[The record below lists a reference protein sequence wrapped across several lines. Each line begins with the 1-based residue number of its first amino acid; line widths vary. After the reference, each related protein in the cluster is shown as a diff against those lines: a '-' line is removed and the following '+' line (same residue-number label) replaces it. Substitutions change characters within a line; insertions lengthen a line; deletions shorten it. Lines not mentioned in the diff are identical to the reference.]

1 MAAKKISQLALA
13 TGVTGADILPI
24 VQGGVT
30 KRALV
35 SSLGGI
41 GATGPTGAAG
51 AAGSAGAAGVTGPT
65 GIAGSAGATGAT
77 GAAGVAGGVGATGP
91 TGSVGAAST
100 VTGPTGAQGA
110 ASTVTGP
117 TGAQGAVSTVTGP
130 TGSVGSTGPSVT
142 GPTGAS
148 YTNVVT
154 TPSVLTA
161 NTTVTGYNPGSGDI
175 YRLAVT
181 GSTGV
186 VIQNMGITG
195 IDGDAK
201 LLVNVGATA
210 PITLN
215 HATGPN
221 ANARFA
227 VPWAGNYV
235 LDANGGAAL
244 IVYDSTSQ
252 VWRVV

>member
-1 MAAKKISQLALA
+1 MPLTFPSSPTLNQQTT
-13 TGVTGADILPI
+13 TGGRTYLWNGQAWE
-24 VQGGVT
+24 
-30 KRALV
+30 LV
-35 SSLGGI
+35 GSGI
-41 GATGPTGAAG
+41 AGPTG
-51 AAGSAGAAGVTGPT
+51 STGPS
-65 GIAGSAGATGAT
+65 GSVGAT
-77 GAAGVAGGVGATGP
+77 GAA
-91 TGSVGAAST
+91 GAAST

-110 ASTVTGP
+110 A
-117 TGAQGAVSTVTGP
+117 STVTGP

-186 VIQNMGITG
+186 VIRDMGITG

-201 LLVNVGATA
+201 LLINVGATA
-210 PITLN
+210 PITLQ

-235 LDANGGAAL
+235 LDAKGGAAL
-244 IVYDSTSQ
+244 IVYDSTSA

>member
-1 MAAKKISQLALA
+1 MPLTFPSSPSLNQETT
-13 TGVTGADILPI
+13 TGGRTYRWNGQAWE
-24 VQGGVT
+24 
-30 KRALV
+30 LV
-35 SSLGGI
+35 GSGI
-41 GATGPTGAAG
+41 AGPTGPT
-51 AAGSAGAAGVTGPT
+51 GSAGAAG
-65 GIAGSAGATGAT
+65 AAGATGAT
-77 GAAGVAGGVGATGP
+77 GP
-91 TGSVGAAST
+91 TGAAST
-100 VTGPTGAQGA
+100 VTGPTG
-110 ASTVTGP
+110 
-117 TGAQGAVSTVTGP
+117 
-130 TGSVGSTGPSVT
+130 SVGATGPSVT

-148 YTNVVT
+148 YTNVVV
-154 TPSVLTA
+154 TPTALTA
-161 NTTVTGYNPGSGDI
+161 NTNVTGYNPGSGDI

-195 IDGDAK
+195 VDGESK
-201 LLVNVGATA
+201 LLINVGATA

-235 LDANGGAAL
+235 MSANGGAAL
-244 IVYDSTSQ
+244 IVYDATSS

>member
-1 MAAKKISQLALA
+1 MATKKISQLALA

-51 AAGSAGAAGVTGPT
+51 AA
-65 GIAGSAGATGAT
+65 
-77 GAAGVAGGVGATGP
+77 
-91 TGSVGAAST
+91 ST

-110 ASTVTGP
+110 A
-117 TGAQGAVSTVTGP
+117 STVTGP

-148 YTNVVT
+148 YTNVVV
-154 TPSVLTA
+154 TPTALTA

-201 LLVNVGATA
+201 LLINVGATA

>member
-1 MAAKKISQLALA
+1 MPLTFPSNPTNGQQA
-13 TGVTGADILPI
+13 TTGGRTYSWNGQAWE
-24 VQGGVT
+24 
-30 KRALV
+30 LV
-35 SSLGGI
+35 GSGI
-41 GATGPTGAAG
+41 AGPTGSTGPTGSVGATGAAG
-51 AAGSAGAAGVTGPT
+51 AASTVTGPT
-65 GIAGSAGATGAT
+65 GAV
-77 GAAGVAGGVGATGP
+77 GAASTVTGP
-91 TGSVGAAST
+91 TGPQGAAST

-110 ASTVTGP
+110 ASTAAGP
-117 TGAQGAVSTVTGP
+117 TGA
-130 TGSVGSTGPSVT
+130 TGPSVT

-186 VIQNMGITG
+186 VIRDMGITG

-244 IVYDSTSQ
+244 IVYDSTSA

>member
-1 MAAKKISQLALA
+1 MATKKISQLTLA

-51 AAGSAGAAGVTGPT
+51 AAGVGSTGPT
-65 GIAGSAGATGAT
+65 GTAGSVGATGAT
-77 GAAGVAGGVGATGP
+77 GAAGL
-91 TGSVGAAST
+91 S

-117 TGAQGAVSTVTGP
+117 TG
-130 TGSVGSTGPSVT
+130 SVGSTGASVT

-154 TPSVLTA
+154 TPTALTA
-161 NTTVTGYNPGSGDI
+161 NATVTGYNPGSGDI

-186 VIQNMGITG
+186 VIRDLGITG

-201 LLVNVGATA
+201 LLINVGATA

>member
-1 MAAKKISQLALA
+1 MPLTFPSNPTNGQQTT
-13 TGVTGADILPI
+13 TGGRTYSWNGQAWELVGSGIAGPTGS
-24 VQGGVT
+24 V
-30 KRALV
+30 
-35 SSLGGI
+35 
-41 GATGPTGAAG
+41 GATGPTGSAGEASTVTGPTGAQGAESTVTGPTG
-51 AAGSAGAAGVTGPT
+51 AAGSAGAAGVTG
-65 GIAGSAGATGAT
+65 A
-77 GAAGVAGGVGATGP
+77 
-91 TGSVGAAST
+91 
-100 VTGPTGAQGA
+100 
-110 ASTVTGP
+110 
-117 TGAQGAVSTVTGP
+117 
-130 TGSVGSTGPSVT
+130 TGPSVT

-148 YTNVVT
+148 YTNIVVT
-154 TPSVLTA
+154 PTALTA
-161 NTTVTGYNPGSGDI
+161 NTTVTGYSPGSGDI

-201 LLVNVGATA
+201 LFINVGATA

-244 IVYDSTSQ
+244 IVYDSTSA

>member
-1 MAAKKISQLALA
+1 MATKKISQLTLA
-13 TGVTGADILPI
+13 TSVTGVDLVPI

-30 KRALV
+30 KRAAV
-35 SSLGGI
+35 SLFGGV

-51 AAGSAGAAGVTGPT
+51 GAGANGSTGPT
-65 GIAGSAGATGAT
+65 
-77 GAAGVAGGVGATGP
+77 
-91 TGSVGAAST
+91 GAAST
-100 VTGPTGAQGA
+100 VTGPTGSQGA

-117 TGAQGAVSTVTGP
+117 TGSAGADGAASTVTGP
-130 TGSVGSTGPSVT
+130 TGSTGPGVT
-142 GPTGAS
+142 GPTGLS
-148 YTNVVT
+148 YTNVVV
-154 TPSVLTA
+154 TPTALAA
-161 NTTVTGYNPGSGDI
+161 NTTVTGYSPGAGDI

-186 VIQNMGITG
+186 TIRDMGITG

-201 LLVNVGATA
+201 LLINVGATA

-227 VPWAGNYV
+227 VPWLGNYV

-244 IVYDSTSQ
+244 IVYDSTSS

>member
-1 MAAKKISQLALA
+1 MPLTVPSNPTNGQQTT
-13 TGVTGADILPI
+13 TGGRTYSWNGQAWELVGSGIAGPTG
-24 VQGGVT
+24 
-30 KRALV
+30 
-35 SSLGGI
+35 S
-41 GATGPTGAAG
+41 TGPTGAAG
-51 AAGSAGAAGVTGPT
+51 AAGSAGA
-65 GIAGSAGATGAT
+65 TGA
-77 GAAGVAGGVGATGP
+77 
-91 TGSVGAAST
+91 
-100 VTGPTGAQGA
+100 
-110 ASTVTGP
+110 
-117 TGAQGAVSTVTGP
+117 
-130 TGSVGSTGPSVT
+130 TGPSVT

-148 YTNVVT
+148 YTNVVV
-154 TPSVLTA
+154 TPTALTA
-161 NTTVTGYNPGSGDI
+161 NTTVTGYSPGSGDI

-186 VIQNMGITG
+186 VIRDLGITG
-195 IDGDAK
+195 IDGEAK
-201 LLVNVGATA
+201 LLINVGATA

-244 IVYDSTSQ
+244 IVYDTTSA

>member
-1 MAAKKISQLALA
+1 MPLTFPSNPTLNQQTT
-13 TGVTGADILPI
+13 TGGRTYSWNGQAWELVGSGIAGPTG
-24 VQGGVT
+24 
-30 KRALV
+30 
-35 SSLGGI
+35 S
-41 GATGPTGAAG
+41 TGPTGAAG
-51 AAGSAGAAGVTGPT
+51 AAGSAGATGSTGPT
-65 GIAGSAGATGAT
+65 GAQGVAGSVGATGAT
-77 GAAGVAGGVGATGP
+77 GAQGGVGATG
-91 TGSVGAAST
+91 A
-100 VTGPTGAQGA
+100 
-110 ASTVTGP
+110 
-117 TGAQGAVSTVTGP
+117 
-130 TGSVGSTGPSVT
+130 TGPSVT

-148 YTNVVT
+148 YTNVVV
-154 TPSVLTA
+154 TPTALAA

-186 VIQNMGITG
+186 VIRDLGITG

-244 IVYDSTSQ
+244 IVYDSTSA

>member
-1 MAAKKISQLALA
+1 MATKKISQLALA

-51 AAGSAGAAGVTGPT
+51 AAGSAGAAGATGP
-65 GIAGSAGATGAT
+65 AGSAGAAGAT
-77 GAAGVAGGVGATGP
+77 GAAGL
-91 TGSVGAAST
+91 S

-117 TGAQGAVSTVTGP
+117 TG
-130 TGSVGSTGPSVT
+130 SVGSTGASVT

-186 VIQNMGITG
+186 VIRDLGITG

-201 LLVNVGATA
+201 LLINVGATA

>member
-1 MAAKKISQLALA
+1 MPLTFPSSPSLNQETT
-13 TGVTGADILPI
+13 TGGRTYRWNGQAWE
-24 VQGGVT
+24 
-30 KRALV
+30 LV
-35 SSLGGI
+35 GSGI
-41 GATGPTGAAG
+41 AGPTGPTGAAG
-51 AAGSAGAAGVTGPT
+51 AAGA
-65 GIAGSAGATGAT
+65 AGATGAT
-77 GAAGVAGGVGATGP
+77 GP
-91 TGSVGAAST
+91 TGEAST
-100 VTGPTGAQGA
+100 VTGPAGATGA
-110 ASTVTGP
+110 
-117 TGAQGAVSTVTGP
+117 
-130 TGSVGSTGPSVT
+130 TGPSVT

-148 YTNVVT
+148 YTNVVV
-154 TPSVLTA
+154 TPTALTA

-195 IDGDAK
+195 VDGDSK
-201 LLVNVGATA
+201 LLINVGATA

-235 LDANGGAAL
+235 LSANGGAAL
-244 IVYDSTSQ
+244 IVYDATSS

>member
-1 MAAKKISQLALA
+1 MPLTFPSNPTNGQQTT
-13 TGVTGADILPI
+13 TGGRTYSWNGQAWELVGSGIAGPTG
-24 VQGGVT
+24 
-30 KRALV
+30 
-35 SSLGGI
+35 S
-41 GATGPTGAAG
+41 TGPTGA
-51 AAGSAGAAGVTGPT
+51 
-65 GIAGSAGATGAT
+65 
-77 GAAGVAGGVGATGP
+77 GATGP
-91 TGSVGAAST
+91 TGSAGAAST
-100 VTGPTGAQGA
+100 VTGPTGAAGA

-117 TGAQGAVSTVTGP
+117 TGA
-130 TGSVGSTGPSVT
+130 TGPSVT

-148 YTNVVT
+148 YTNIVVT
-154 TPSVLTA
+154 PTA
-161 NTTVTGYNPGSGDI
+161 LAANATVTGYNPGSGDI

-244 IVYDSTSQ
+244 IVYDSTSA